1 MWKLGG
7 FVLAGGATLALAGPA
22 LAATGQQIS
31 VNGSGGAT
39 VPAGATYGQQQT
51 AYDDALT
58 AAISDAQTKAGM
70 VAQQLSLTLG
80 PVQTFTEQSIDYL
93 GYCGVGILPGVAA
106 TGVSGAPTAAGSTT
120 TGQLK
125 PIPAKPKTKK
135 HTSKTHTTKK
145 LAHTAQA
152 GDNTCQIEADVT
164 ITYSAT

>member
-7 FVLAGGATLALAGPA
+7 FLLAGAATLALSGPA
-22 LAATGQQIS
+22 FAATGQQIS

-39 VPAGATYGQQQT
+39 VPAGATDGQQQT
-51 AYDDALT
+51 AYDEALS
-58 AAISDAQTKAGM
+58 AAVNDAQTKAGM

-93 GYCGVGILPGVAA
+93 GYCGVGVVPGVGA
-106 TGVSGAPTAAGSTT
+106 TGVSSAPTAAGATT

-135 HTSKTHTTKK
+135 TKTKKDAHTS
-145 LAHTAQA
+145 QA
-152 GDNTCQIEADVT
+152 SDNTCQVEADVT
-164 ITYSAT
+164 IVYSAT

>member
-7 FVLAGGATLALAGPA
+7 FVLAGAATLALSGPA
-22 LAATGQQIS
+22 FAATAATGQQIS

-39 VPAGATYGQQQT
+39 VPAGATNGQQQT
-51 AYDDALT
+51 AYDEALT
-58 AAISDAQTKAGM
+58 AAITDAQTKAGM

-93 GYCGVGILPGVAA
+93 GYCGVGIVPGVGA
-106 TGVSGAPTAAGSTT
+106 TGVSSAPTAAGTAT

-135 HTSKTHTTKK
+135 HKTKQAAHTT
-145 LAHTAQA
+145 QA
-152 GDNTCQIEADVT
+152 SDNSCQVEADIT
-164 ITYSAT
+164 IVYSAT